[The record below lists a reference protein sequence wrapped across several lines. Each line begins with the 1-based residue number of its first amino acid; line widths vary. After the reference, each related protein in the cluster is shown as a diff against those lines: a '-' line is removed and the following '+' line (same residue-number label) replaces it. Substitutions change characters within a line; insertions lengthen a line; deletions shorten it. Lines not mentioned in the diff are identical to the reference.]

1 MSDKGSRDELDG
13 RASGAKSAAVT
24 ARLCYVDD
32 SRTSAYV
39 VRKLLQP
46 YGYQVDYFQS
56 AEPAFVA
63 LIQEDYD
70 LLLTDLKVSS
80 KGMDGDDLIR
90 TLRQSGHPKLSSLPV
105 IVITGASDPRV
116 LVDVY
121 DAGAN
126 QVMSKPVDAEE
137 LDGHIRRLLPDNKPE
152 LRVVEQQH
160 DRDRDNV
167 VSLSAV
173 QRPVQ
178 KQISPVD
185 ETNPSAASVSSSP
198 DKGTAGGAAS
208 PDVSQP
214 EPASDIPVLDT
225 ASPPEDSV
233 SKDGDDVEKINI
245 QNASKPEPVNDD
257 VGGAGENE
265 SLLERAVLKQ
275 QKLIEELK
283 AAEIMKNNLEM
294 EIKNKGTHTID
305 APHDN
310 EINIDTPPHDDGI
323 KEKEAIIDASNN
335 DDEIKEEAVIID
347 TSGNDEIKEEV
358 ISEPPESVNYQNSTT
373 DISADNENILHEMDK
388 HALVVRERTGLLS
401 DSGVLGAFG
410 SLVELVGVRNLIKR
424 IVVAGIGIF
433 VVLMAWNI
441 LFDQGQPVE
450 TALVETGEIFQS
462 ITVPGRV
469 LSKQRVNITSAH
481 TGRTVKIL
489 VKEGDRV
496 KAGQVLAKLDD
507 RELISRHNRAKANLA
522 DAREGVVLARR
533 TLSRLRKAYKKGAVA
548 RRFVEDAEV
557 DLSSARSQAGI
568 AVEEAHSAN
577 LDLSKQQITAPF
589 SGTITARFA
598 EVGQWVGPS
607 EALFTL
613 VDESR
618 REIEVRVDA
627 ADSVAIDVGQV
638 VAVST
643 DAFPGLEWQ
652 ESVSR
657 LGTAANNDRNSNSV
671 KVYISLGNDAPS
683 LRFGQQ
689 VDADIRTAWN
699 PNTLKVPFEALINR
713 DGQTLVAVLSGGQ
726 VNLKPVETGIEDFSM
741 VEIKQGLNDGEL
753 VILSKGQFLQ
763 NGDKVYPATIN
774 H

>member
-1 MSDKGSRDELDG
+1 MSDKGSRDELKG
-13 RASGAKSAAVT
+13 RASGAQTVPIV

-39 VRKLLQP
+39 VRRLLQP
-46 YGYQVDYFQS
+46 FGYQVDYFQS

-63 LIQEDYD
+63 LIQDDYD

-90 TLRQSGHPKLSSLPV
+90 TLRQSGHPKLSTLPA
-105 IVITGASDPRV
+105 IVITGASDARV

-126 QVMSKPVDAEE
+126 QVMSKPVDADE
-137 LDGHIRRLLPDNKPE
+137 LDGHIRRLLSDGKPE
-152 LRVVEQQH
+152 LRVVEQGDR

-167 VSLSAV
+167 VSLSAA

-178 KQISPVD
+178 KQSQSPD
-185 ETNPSAASVSSSP
+185 ETNASSSVASTPSPEKVTEPEKVTDSPSPQAEKP
-198 DKGTAGGAAS
+198 DVDVPVLDAAS
-208 PDVSQP
+208 PTQADAPPVDVKQVDQQNFTESQP
-214 EPASDIPVLDT
+214 PTI
-225 ASPPEDSV
+225 
-233 SKDGDDVEKINI
+233 EK
-245 QNASKPEPVNDD
+245 
-257 VGGAGENE
+257 E

-275 QKLIEELK
+275 EEQKKSETR
-283 AAEIMKNNLEM
+283 KNSSRQASEDKVEQEVVIPDVNLN
-294 EIKNKGTHTID
+294 NK
-305 APHDN
+305 
-310 EINIDTPPHDDGI
+310 
-323 KEKEAIIDASNN
+323 KS
-335 DDEIKEEAVIID
+335 
-347 TSGNDEIKEEV
+347 S
-358 ISEPPESVNYQNSTT
+358 ESVDNIYSTIGAPAE
-373 DISADNENILHEMDK
+373 DENILHDMDQ
-388 HALVVRERTGLLS
+388 HALVVKDRASSLV
-401 DSGVLGAFG
+401 DSNFLGAFR
-410 SLVELVGVRNLIKR
+410 SLIELVGMRKLILR
-424 IVVAGIGIF
+424 AVMAVISIF
-433 VVLMAWNI
+433 AVLMIWNV

-450 TALVETGEIFQS
+450 TALVESGEIFQS

-469 LSKQRVNITSAH
+469 LSKQRVNISSAH

-496 KAGQVLAKLDD
+496 KAGQVLAKMDD

-522 DAREGVVLARR
+522 DAREGVILAKR
-533 TLSRLRKAYKKGAVA
+533 TLNRLRKAYKKGAVA

-568 AVEEAHSAN
+568 AVEEARSAN
-577 LDLSKQQITAPF
+577 LELSKQLITAPF

-607 EALFTL
+607 ESLFTL
-613 VDESR
+613 VDESQ

-627 ADSVAIDVGQV
+627 ADSVAIDIGQV
-638 VAVST
+638 VAVSS
-643 DAFPGLEWQ
+643 DAFPGLEWH

-657 LGTAANNDRNSNSV
+657 LGTAANNDRNTNSV

-699 PNTLKVPFEALINR
+699 PNTLKVPFEALISR
-713 DGQTLVAVLSGGQ
+713 DGKTLVAVLTGGQ
-726 VNLKPVETGIEDFSM
+726 VKLKPVETGIEDFSM

-763 NGDKVYPATIN
+763 NGDEVYPARSN
-774 H
+774 R